1 MGEPQPRFAG
11 VPALPRGRAG
21 LAAGA
26 IIAAMNAPHEPVLL
40 SALCRLVEGDA
51 PPAFAGHAFA
61 CITARR
67 EHGVKSVQVERGQ
80 LAVVLRGTKTV
91 RYGSSVLHYAPGDV
105 LVMAAGHR
113 LDVVNTPDAADG
125 RYLTVAL
132 PLCDEVLAS
141 ARMLWGPL
149 VPQASSPVGKVA
161 AAQVERE
168 MTGWFDALASGREA
182 GARLALTALTLR
194 LCELGHT
201 ALLVPP
207 AATIGAR
214 VRSLVAQA
222 PQRDWRSA
230 DFEQDLGMSGATLRR
245 RLAEEGTRLREVVSD
260 ARLACALDLL
270 YTTRWPIKTVADK
283 VGYQSAASF
292 VQRFKERY
300 GLEPARI
307 GNSAE
312 APGR

>member
-1 MGEPQPRFAG
+1 
-11 VPALPRGRAG
+11 
-21 LAAGA
+21 
-26 IIAAMNAPHEPVLL
+26 MNAPHEPALL
-40 SALCRLVEGDA
+40 SALCRLVEGDG
-51 PPAFAGHAFA
+51 PPASAGHAFA

-67 EHGVKSVQVERGQ
+67 EHGVKSVQVERSQ

-91 RYGSSVLHYAPGDV
+91 RHGAAALHYAPGDV

-113 LDVVNTPDAADG
+113 LDVVNIPDAADG

-141 ARMLWGPL
+141 ARLLWGPL
-149 VPQASSPVGKVA
+149 VPAAASPVGKVP
-161 AAQVERE
+161 AAQVAHE
-168 MTGWFDALASGREA
+168 MTGWMTALADRRETA
-182 GARLALTALTLR
+182 ARLALTALTLR

-207 AATIGAR
+207 VQTVTAR
-214 VRSLVAQA
+214 VRVIVAQA
-222 PQRDWRSA
+222 PQRDWRSV
-230 DFEQDLGMSGATLRR
+230 DFEQEFGISGATLRR
-245 RLAEEGTRLREVVSD
+245 RLADEGTRLRDVVSD

-292 VQRFKERY
+292 AQRFKERY

-307 GNSAE
+307 GNSTENA
-312 APGR
+312 G